1 MNTIKTIINISLI
14 LILLQLPCS
23 AVEPKDDQYISF
35 ALESFFNIRGSNT
48 DNQIYSP
55 LGVNSCVS
63 ALTHML
69 HGQEK
74 IALETAMKNGGINN
88 KQLFF
93 SDDDE
98 ASLQLFTTILT
109 RNNVTNEEKAKIQQS
124 KIILG
129 ENILAI
135 DNNPQ
140 QQAKRDEFRQ
150 KIQNILQQKFKGKQ
164 QLSYEQ
170 LWSEEPNLLMYLKI
184 ISALRFEAKWL
195 DGNFKKIGKHN
206 FTSFD
211 NQQLTVDYMK
221 NNITGDISY
230 SGINTNRWKSVRI
243 FYENNYALDII
254 IPQEETKYTNTDK
267 IKMITSLIKSSNN
280 SSCNQDI
287 NLTMPLFTFK
297 KKTDIT
303 SMLKEMLPNFNKQD
317 IKMEQECI
325 IEVDEEGTK
334 AEAIT
339 SMFMSFGSL
348 PDIKDITINNG
359 FYYILSE
366 LEKIRSGFHTSYN
379 LKNIIM
385 IGAVNNPLVEN

>member
-1 MNTIKTIINISLI
+1 MRKSYIFFLLLLI
-14 LILLQLPCS
+14 LILPPCS
-23 AVEPKDDQYISF
+23 AKEIKNNKYISF
-35 ALESFFNIRGSNT
+35 SLESFFNIRGDKI

-55 LGVNSCVS
+55 FGVNSCVS

-170 LWSEEPNLLMYLKI
+170 LWSEEPNLLMLK
-184 ISALRFEAKWL
+184 K
-195 DGNFKKIGKHN
+195 
-206 FTSFD
+206 
-211 NQQLTVDYMK
+211 
-221 NNITGDISY
+221 
-230 SGINTNRWKSVRI
+230 
-243 FYENNYALDII
+243 
-254 IPQEETKYTNTDK
+254 
-267 IKMITSLIKSSNN
+267 
-280 SSCNQDI
+280 
-287 NLTMPLFTFK
+287 
-297 KKTDIT
+297 
-303 SMLKEMLPNFNKQD
+303 
-317 IKMEQECI
+317 
-325 IEVDEEGTK
+325 
-334 AEAIT
+334 
-339 SMFMSFGSL
+339 
-348 PDIKDITINNG
+348 
-359 FYYILSE
+359 
-366 LEKIRSGFHTSYN
+366 
-379 LKNIIM
+379 
-385 IGAVNNPLVEN
+385 

>member
-1 MNTIKTIINISLI
+1 
-14 LILLQLPCS
+14 
-23 AVEPKDDQYISF
+23 
-35 ALESFFNIRGSNT
+35 
-48 DNQIYSP
+48 
-55 LGVNSCVS
+55 
-63 ALTHML
+63 
-69 HGQEK
+69 
-74 IALETAMKNGGINN
+74 
-88 KQLFF
+88 
-93 SDDDE
+93 
-98 ASLQLFTTILT
+98 
-109 RNNVTNEEKAKIQQS
+109 
-124 KIILG
+124 
-129 ENILAI
+129 
-135 DNNPQ
+135 
-140 QQAKRDEFRQ
+140 
-150 KIQNILQQKFKGKQ
+150 
-164 QLSYEQ
+164 
-170 LWSEEPNLLMYLKI
+170 
-184 ISALRFEAKWL
+184 
-195 DGNFKKIGKHN
+195 
-206 FTSFD
+206 
-211 NQQLTVDYMK
+211 MK

-325 IEVDEEGTK
+325 IEVTK